1 MREEQLAKRKA
12 RIKSYRTSRLSKDSV
27 KAIDD
32 VMGICSELHQDIT
45 EGIHVGF
52 LPIRLDQIIK
62 LKNALDE
69 MEWNFKIPEEKS

>member
-1 MREEQLAKRKA
+1 MKEAQLAKRKA
-12 RIKSYRTSRLSKDSV
+12 RIKSYRTTRLSKDSV

-32 VMGICSELHQDIT
+32 VMEICRVLHQDIP
-45 EGIHVGF
+45 EGVHFGF

-69 MEWNFKIPEEKS
+69 MEWNFKIPEEK

>member
-1 MREEQLAKRKA
+1 MKEEQLAKRKA
-12 RIKSYRTSRLSKDSV
+12 RIKSYRTTRLSKDSV

-32 VMGICSELHQDIT
+32 VMEICRDLHQDIT
-45 EGIHVGF
+45 EGVHFGF

-69 MEWNFKIPEEKS
+69 MEWNFKMPEEK